1 MESIKSVSLYA
12 ATIPSWQQ
20 ILGAVDGL
28 LDKAQAF
35 CADKGLAPEEIIQAR
50 LAADMLPFAYQVK
63 STASSAVGCAS

>member
-28 LDKAQAF
+28 QGGIQCVGDPIFAHRCESASQAK
-35 CADKGLAPEEIIQAR
+35 DPDPPDGP
-50 LAADMLPFAYQVK
+50 
-63 STASSAVGCAS
+63 